1 MDYMRLKARAKINL
15 ALDVCG
21 VRPDG
26 YHEVRM
32 VMQSIGLYDGIELKR
47 TVKPG
52 IHVSSNIPY
61 FATSETNLAYRA
73 AKLLMDEFPVEGG
86 ISIYLYKYI
95 PVSAGLAGGS
105 ADAAA
110 VLYGVNR
117 IFRLDLSLEEL
128 CKRGVTLGA
137 DVPFCL
143 MRGTVLAEGIGE
155 KLTRQ
160 SACPDCFLIIAKP
173 PINVSTKM
181 VYQAIDETHVETHPD
196 IDGMI
201 AAIDK
206 GDLNGVIARMG
217 NVMENVTIPM
227 YPVIDEIKKSLM
239 ENGALGAMMS
249 GSGPTVFGMFETEEK
264 AGAAFS
270 ELKKSHLA
278 AQVYLTNMYQERKF
292 RENAGR

>member
-21 VRPDG
+21 LREDG

-47 TVKPG
+47 TIKPG
-52 IHVSSNIPY
+52 IFVSSNIPF

-73 AKLLMDEFPVEGG
+73 AKLLMDEFQVEGG

-117 IFRLDLSLEEL
+117 IFRLNLSLEEL
-128 CKRGVTLGA
+128 CARGVKLGA

-155 KLTRQ
+155 KLTRL
-160 SACPDCFLIIAKP
+160 SACPACPLIIAKP
-173 PINVSTKM
+173 AINVSTKGA
-181 VYQAIDETHVETHPD
+181 YQALDTTIIETRPD
-196 IDGMI
+196 IDGMME
-201 AAIDK
+201 ALDA
-206 GDLNGVIARMG
+206 GDLRGVISHMG
-217 NVMENVTIPM
+217 NVFEDVTIPM
-227 YPVIDEIKKSLM
+227 YPVIDEIKKNLM
-239 ENGALGAMMS
+239 ENGAMGAMMS
-249 GSGPTVFGMFETEEK
+249 GSGPTVFGMFETEEQ
-264 AGAAFS
+264 ARMAFG
-270 ELKKSHLA
+270 ELKKTHLA

-292 RENAGR
+292 EKNAGR

>member
-1 MDYMRLKARAKINL
+1 MRLKARAKINL

-32 VMQSIGLYDGIELKR
+32 VMQSIGIYDGLEIKR
-47 TVKPG
+47 TEKPG
-52 IHVSSNIPY
+52 IKVSSNIPF

-73 AKLLMDEFPVEGG
+73 AKLLLDEFPQNEG
-86 ISIYLYKYI
+86 ISIYMYKYI

-117 IFRLDLSLEEL
+117 IFRMGLTMDDL
-128 CKRGVTLGA
+128 CKRGMKLGA

-155 KLTRQ
+155 KLTRLT
-160 SACPDCFLIIAKP
+160 ACPDCALIIAKP
-173 PINVSTKM
+173 PINVSTKSA
-181 VYQAIDETHVETHPD
+181 YQALDSTPIEIHPD

-201 AAIDK
+201 AALDR
-206 GDLNGVIARMG
+206 GDLKDVAAHMG
-217 NVMENVTIPM
+217 NVFENVTIPM
-227 YPVIDEIKKSLM
+227 YPVIDDIKRNLM
-239 ENGALGAMMS
+239 ENGAIAAMMS
-249 GSGPTVFGMFETEEK
+249 GSGPTVFGMFENEETAK
-264 AGAAFS
+264 QAFA
-270 ELKKSHLA
+270 ELKKTRLA

-292 RENAGR
+292 IRNAGR